1 MHDLVIAH
9 SSDLHLDVGPDQA
22 DAAADLLP
30 LERVIRAARGAG
42 AHVLLLAGDVFDHN
56 RVPVAFLERVARMLT
71 DAGPRVV
78 LLPGNHDPLTP
89 DSAYYRGRLGDLHNV
104 HVLGIPEAEA
114 VRFPEL
120 ELEVWGR
127 PHRDYGDMA
136 PLRHHRRRTT
146 RWQIAMAH
154 GHVVTRPSELGR
166 WRASW
171 LILPEE
177 IAATGADYL
186 ALGHWNRPAC
196 LTSGAVP
203 AYYSGSPDVAGTLN
217 VVHLRRGAAAHVT
230 RRALPDGIG
239 LAATA

>member
-30 LERVIRAARGAG
+30 LERVIRAARGAR

-56 RVPVAFLERVARMLT
+56 RVPLAFLERVARMLA

-89 DSAYYRGRLGDLHNV
+89 DSAYYRGGLGELHNV
-104 HVLGIPEAEA
+104 HVLGIPQAEA

-177 IAATGADYL
+177 IAATRADYL

>member
-9 SSDLHLDVGPDQA
+9 SSDLHLDAGA
-22 DAAADLLP
+22 DRADPAADLLP

-42 AHVLLLAGDVFDHN
+42 AHVLLLVGDVFDHN
-56 RVPVAFLERVARMLT
+56 RVPLVFLERVARMLA
-71 DAGPRVV
+71 DAGLRIV

-89 DSAYYRGRLGDLHNV
+89 DSAYYRGGLADLHNV
-104 HVLGIPEAEA
+104 HVLGIPDSEA

-120 ELEVWGR
+120 ELEVWGC

-136 PLRHHRRRTT
+136 PLRHRRRRTT

-177 IAATGADYL
+177 IAATGADYV
-186 ALGHWNRPAC
+186 ALGHWNRAAC
-196 LTSGAVP
+196 LTSGTVP

-217 VVHLRRGAAAHVT
+217 VVHLLRGAAPHVT
-230 RRALPDGIG
+230 RRALPDGMG